1 MIYTHLSTFSKKID
15 HDCFFYQMIIIP
27 SLRTQCL
34 SMGGPLKHEA
44 WCSLLHGQS
53 TGQAAG
59 SGPHR
64 EKPGQ
69 LLCHLVFPCWQ
80 MGLHCFKVSIWK
92 IQTLRVNL
100 HFKIAVF
107 EGNYGINENPMWSS
121 GFSLYVSFGRA
132 RSLF

>member
-1 MIYTHLSTFSKKID
+1 MIYTHLSAFSKKID
-15 HDCFFYQMIIIP
+15 HDCFFYQMIVIH
-27 SLRTQCL
+27 SLRTQRL
-34 SMGGPLKHEA
+34 STGGPLKH
-44 WCSLLHGQS
+44 GQS
-53 TGQAAG
+53 GRAVG

-64 EKPGQ
+64 EKPGP
-69 LLCHLVFPCWQ
+69 LLCHLVFQCWQ
-80 MGLHCFKVSIWK
+80 MGLHCFKVSIQK